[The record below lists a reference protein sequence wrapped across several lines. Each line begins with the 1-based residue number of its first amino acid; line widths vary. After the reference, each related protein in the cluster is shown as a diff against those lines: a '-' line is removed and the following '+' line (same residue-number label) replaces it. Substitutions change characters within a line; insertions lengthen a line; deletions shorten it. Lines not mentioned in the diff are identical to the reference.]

1 MSLPGDCVLDGR
13 VVPVS
18 EATIPVADEGLLRGD
33 GAFEVVR
40 LYAGRPFALDDH
52 LRRMARS
59 CETLML
65 EADLSGVRDDALTAA
80 GIADGADLLLRLV
93 VTRGGHRIA
102 LLEPMPDYGV
112 SLRLSVEHHLPTPLL
127 RATKSLS
134 YAANMLAVRRAAERG
149 YDDALLVMPD
159 SAGGW
164 VLEVTR
170 SSFFWVEDGEV
181 LTPPLED
188 DTILDSI
195 TRRRVMDENDVTERK
210 VELSALRDADEAF
223 SAGTSFEIL
232 PVTEIEGAGSFEA
245 GPVTRTVAERVR
257 ARVERELAEA

>member
-1 MSLPGDCVLDGR
+1 MSVPGECVLDGQ
-13 VVPVS
+13 VLPVTQASVPV
-18 EATIPVADEGLLRGD
+18 TDEGLLRGD

-65 EADLSGVRDDALTAA
+65 EADLSGVRDDALRACE
-80 GIADGADLLLRLV
+80 IADGQELLLRLV

-102 LLEPMPDYGV
+102 LLEPMPAHGD
-112 SLRLSVEHHLPTPLL
+112 SIRLAVEHHLPTPLL
-127 RATKSLS
+127 RAAKSLS

-159 SAGGW
+159 DR

-170 SSFFWVEDGEV
+170 SSFFWVDAGEV
-181 LTPPLED
+181 LTPPLEE

-195 TRRRVMDENDVTERK
+195 TRRLVMEENEVTERR
-210 VELSALRDADEAF
+210 VELGALRDADEAF
-223 SAGTSFEIL
+223 SAGTSFEVL
-232 PVTEIEGAGSFEA
+232 PVTEIEGVGSFEA
-245 GPVTRTVAERVR
+245 GPVTRAVTERVR
-257 ARVERELAEA
+257 ARVERELAG